1 MTGLFSSSRS
11 FLSLISRPVLT
22 AVFALLCLAA
32 SPESGQAVEALATAP
47 LQIQTVTGG
56 RHDFTVEIAAT
67 DRDRARGLMYRRA
80 LAPDRGMLFV
90 YPRARMISMWMKN
103 TFIPLDMIFIGASGK
118 IVSVHERAVPHS
130 LAPISSQKRAVAVLE
145 VVGGLVSRLG
155 IGPGDRV
162 TSLPLNTAQ

>member
-11 FLSLISRPVLT
+11 FLNHISRPVLMV
-22 AVFALLCLAA
+22 VFALLCLAA
-32 SPESGQAVEALATAP
+32 SPGPGQAMEALATAP
-47 LQIQTVTGG
+47 LQIQTVAGG
-56 RHDFTVEIAAT
+56 RLDFTAEIAAT
-67 DRDRARGLMYRRA
+67 DRDRARGLMFRRA